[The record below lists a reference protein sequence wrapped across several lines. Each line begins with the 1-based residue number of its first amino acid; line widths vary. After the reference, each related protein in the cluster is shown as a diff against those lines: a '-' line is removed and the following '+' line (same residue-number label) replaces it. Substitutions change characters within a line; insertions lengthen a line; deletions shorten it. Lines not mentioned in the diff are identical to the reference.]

1 MGWREKGSE
10 EESVYVY
17 VSGSTSSQVEESKR
31 GRKKGRGPNP
41 VPQTRHW
48 TTGLHPSPGLTN
60 SINKIQ
66 CHNNDSRHFI
76 YSLISKQYAQ
86 VDSFKSWA
94 VLCIRFYYSY
104 TFHDKA

>member
-1 MGWREKGSE
+1 MREGERKGG
-10 EESVYVY
+10 VLTQYLRP
-17 VSGSTSSQVEESKR
+17 GT
-31 GRKKGRGPNP
+31 GP
-41 VPQTRHW
+41 
-48 TTGLHPSPGLTN
+48 HPSPGLTN

-94 VLCIRFYYSY
+94 VLCVRFYYSY
-104 TFHDKA
+104 TFYDKARRN